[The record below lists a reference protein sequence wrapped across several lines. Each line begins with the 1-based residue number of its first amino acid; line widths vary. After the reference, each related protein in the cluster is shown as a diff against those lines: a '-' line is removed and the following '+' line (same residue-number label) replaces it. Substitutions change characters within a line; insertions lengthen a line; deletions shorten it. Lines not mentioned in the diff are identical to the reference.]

1 MKYTKFLEDFDPNK
15 FIDNPEYKLT
25 VDHIDK
31 NKQNNCVTNLRW
43 ATMREQN
50 LHVNKDVTFMKIM
63 KYRPVYRIHN
73 DTNEIIY
80 LHGPIKGNETLY
92 SIMTAIRVFTKYR
105 TEEEKNDPVTISLNS
120 PGGDIYEMNGII
132 DYINSLSFKVNVVC
146 RGQAIS
152 AGAWILA
159 MGTGLR
165 AMSKYST
172 LMLHEGSYSMD
183 DKFHNMKTSLEH
195 FKNLEMIGY
204 KMLEEKTGIESKFW
218 EDKCKQDWYLTA
230 EEALTLKLIDKI
242 I

>member
-1 MKYTKFLEDFDPNK
+1 
-15 FIDNPEYKLT
+15 
-25 VDHIDK
+25 
-31 NKQNNCVTNLRW
+31 
-43 ATMREQN
+43 
-50 LHVNKDVTFMKIM
+50 
-63 KYRPVYRIHN
+63 
-73 DTNEIIY
+73 
-80 LHGPIKGNETLY
+80 
-92 SIMTAIRVFTKYR
+92 MTAIRVFTKYR

-195 FKNLEMIGY
+195 FKHLEMIGY

-230 EEALTLKLIDKI
+230 EESLTLKLIDKI

>member
-1 MKYTKFLEDFDPNK
+1 
-15 FIDNPEYKLT
+15 
-25 VDHIDK
+25 
-31 NKQNNCVTNLRW
+31 
-43 ATMREQN
+43 
-50 LHVNKDVTFMKIM
+50 
-63 KYRPVYRIHN
+63 
-73 DTNEIIY
+73 
-80 LHGPIKGNETLY
+80 
-92 SIMTAIRVFTKYR
+92 
-105 TEEEKNDPVTISLNS
+105 
-120 PGGDIYEMNGII
+120 MNGII

>member
-1 MKYTKFLEDFDPNK
+1 MYKKAKKYNPYTENNTNQLNDQTSVSEVTEGYESDYDINT
-15 FIDNPEYKLT
+15 PEYLFKQIDYGFN
-25 VDHIDK
+25 VDD
-31 NKQNNCVTNLRW
+31 
-43 ATMREQN
+43 
-50 LHVNKDVTFMKIM
+50 
-63 KYRPVYRIHN
+63 
-73 DTNEIIY
+73 EIIY